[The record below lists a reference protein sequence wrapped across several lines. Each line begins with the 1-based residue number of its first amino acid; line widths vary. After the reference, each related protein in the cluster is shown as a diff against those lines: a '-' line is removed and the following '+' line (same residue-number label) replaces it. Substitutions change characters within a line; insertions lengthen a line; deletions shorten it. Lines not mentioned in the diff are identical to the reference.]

1 MVRGSRK
8 ILAVGAVLAL
18 CAVQLNFVP
27 GPLRKAA
34 PAAAASAAMVM
45 APAAFADEIGDA
57 AKKLGDASYD
67 FAKEVDWNNGIFLQA
82 PGQFQPLK
90 ALSAIDKM
98 IEACFCIYIRVFL
111 SCVGLKDAKGMNA
124 VHFVLACTGHGSF
137 SRPQATEGRS
147 GGPPQSDWEHQRT

>member
-1 MVRGSRK
+1 MVKGTPHCASLWVTGSSGVCSVYFWDSLILDAIMVRGSRK
-8 ILAVGAVLAL
+8 VLAVGAVAAL
-18 CAVQLNFVP
+18 CAWQVNFVP

-34 PAAAASAAMVM
+34 PAAAASAAMMM

-98 IEACFCIYIRVFL
+98 I
-111 SCVGLKDAKGMNA
+111 DARLGICMLLCLLLCL
-124 VHFVLACTGHGSF
+124 VS
-137 SRPQATEGRS
+137 S
-147 GGPPQSDWEHQRT
+147 

>member
-1 MVRGSRK
+1 MTGSSGLIVHFWDSLILDPIIMVRGSRK
-8 ILAVGAVLAL
+8 VLAVGAVAAL

-34 PAAAASAAMVM
+34 PAAAASAAMMM

-90 ALSAIDKM
+90 ALTAIDKM
-98 IEACFCIYIRVFL
+98 IEARFCICAFFFVV
-111 SCVGLKDAKGMNA
+111 SC
-124 VHFVLACTGHGSF
+124 
-137 SRPQATEGRS
+137 
-147 GGPPQSDWEHQRT
+147 